1 MPSGKGVGAPSDMVT
16 SARVPKLFAQLREQ
30 FDLVVIDSP
39 PVLAASETVVLST
52 SADGVVL
59 VVRAGHTDREVVQ
72 HAVHQIASTG
82 GHLVGAVLN
91 DPSEIT
97 LRYGSPYYYGSYYGT
112 YTREDVGA

>member
-1 MPSGKGVGAPSDMVT
+1 MFFHLPLDLSEGV
-16 SARVPKLFAQLREQ
+16 FNAQAH
-30 FDLVVIDSP
+30 I
-39 PVLAASETVVLST
+39 
-52 SADGVVL
+52 
-59 VVRAGHTDREVVQ
+59 RAGHTDREVVQ

-112 YTREDVGA
+112 YYAE